1 MYKLKIGLV
10 GAMQINFPGDKNAQY
25 NRSVK
30 ELREL
35 SSELGFD
42 LYCYPELVVT
52 DEDAQKA
59 KIAIEK
65 EKVEFLL
72 IQNTSFSAGEVVIT
86 LAKTNCFIGLWSIPE
101 PNYGGQVPLNSFCGI
116 NMYSSIISNY
126 LREYAIKYKWF
137 FGFKDNRLFLER
149 FKVTVKALT
158 AIQKM
163 KKSRVALIGGIAPG
177 FNDLYFDERLG
188 QKRLGLDIQR
198 NHEYSELSE
207 MAKSYKISDLDL
219 SLKLVTCGYSSCS
232 EASNANIEI
241 NARFY
246 KAYTEFA
253 EKNNYD
259 ALAIS
264 CWPKMQDEFNS
275 VSCSIIA
282 KLNQNGIPA
291 SCEGDL
297 PGAVSMLLL
306 KYLTEQTTTLMDLIA
321 FDEEDESVLLW
332 HCGPSAECF
341 ADKDGVCMKFH
352 VQNTEDGKGNPQ
364 GMINDLVIKP
374 GIATVMRITGE
385 WDKIFLMDGKFL
397 DNNKES
403 YQGSRGWLGDL
414 KLNRKKISAV
424 DLVNSI
430 LVQGFQHHYPVVLGD
445 ITRELMEVAAWL
457 DLKHVEEV
465 GYEDYL
471 QCGDKGCQIK

>member
-10 GAMQINFPGDKNAQY
+10 GAMQINFPGDKNTQF

-30 ELREL
+30 ELTRL
-35 SSELGFD
+35 SKEFGFD
-42 LYCYPELVVT
+42 FFYYPELVIT
-52 DEDAQKA
+52 RQDAEKA
-59 KIAIEK
+59 KKAIEM
-65 EKVEFLL
+65 ENVEFLM
-72 IQNTSFSAGEVVIT
+72 IQNTSFSAGDVILT
-86 LAKTNCFIGLWSIPE
+86 LAKVNCFIGLWSIPE
-101 PNYGGQVPLNSFCGI
+101 PNYGGQVPLNSFCGV
-116 NMYSSIISNY
+116 NMFSSIIHNY
-126 LREYAIKYKWF
+126 LKEYSIKHKWF
-137 FGFKDNRLFLER
+137 FGFEDNKFFIER

-198 NHEYSELSE
+198 SHEYSELSD
-207 MAKSYKISDLDL
+207 MAKSYKFSDLDL
-219 SLKLVTCGYSSCS
+219 SLKLVTCGYKSCA
-232 EASNANIEI
+232 EASKENIET

-253 EKNNYD
+253 ERYKYD

-264 CWPKMQDEFNS
+264 CWPQMQDEFNS
-275 VSCSIIA
+275 VSCSILG

-297 PGAVSMLLL
+297 PGVVSMLLL
-306 KYLTEQTTTLMDLIA
+306 KYLSEQATTLMDLIA
-321 FDEEDESVLLW
+321 FDEKDETVLLW

-341 ADKDGVCMKFH
+341 ADEDGVCMKYH
-352 VQNTEDGKGNPQ
+352 VQNTKDGKGNPQ

-374 GIATVMRITGE
+374 EIATVMRITGE
-385 WDKIFLMDGKFL
+385 WDKIFLADGKFL
-397 DNNKES
+397 ENKKQS

-414 KLNRKKISAV
+414 KLNRKKISVANF
-424 DLVNSI
+424 VNTI
-430 LVQGFQHHYPVVLGD
+430 LVQGFQHHYPVVFGN
-445 ITRELMEVAAWL
+445 ITKELMEVAAWL
-457 DLKHVEEV
+457 DLKPVKEVE
-465 GYEDYL
+465 YEDYL
-471 QCGDKGCQIK
+471 QT